1 MRRIEFTIPG
11 DPIGA
16 PRMTQRDRW
25 KRRPVVLKY
34 FAWRDKA
41 RAAAGPMPPAEQVE
55 SLSWVAYFSPPV
67 SWSKKKQ
74 AAAIGTLHRAK
85 PDRDN
90 IDKAILDSLFGEDQ
104 AIAKG
109 TIEKRWGIAERL
121 EITIEVAEKA
131 GQP

>member
-1 MRRIEFTIPG
+1 MPVIKFTIEG

-25 KRRPVVLKY
+25 KKRPVVLRY

-41 RAAAGPMPPAEQVE
+41 REAAGELPPAEQIE

-67 SWSKKKQ
+67 SWSKKKRTAVLGQ
-74 AAAIGTLHRAK
+74 LHRAK

-90 IDKAILDSLFGEDQ
+90 IDKAILDALFEKDQ
-104 AIAKG
+104 NIAKG
-109 TIEKRWGIAERL
+109 SVEKRWDVYERL
-121 EITIEVAEKA
+121 EITITTA
-131 GQP
+131 